1 MALLDLQGM
10 ELDSSNVPGDD
21 GTPQGGDSDLS
32 VGCHGHSG
40 LSVILCNFLDDAE

>member
-1 MALLDLQGM
+1 MALLDLQGL
-10 ELDSSNVPGDD
+10 ELDSSENPGDE

-40 LSVILCNFLDDAE
+40 LSVILCEFGDAE